1 MILGVSPRDKWK
13 EAELSASSDTG
24 DVSRIMP
31 TCLFTTACWPI
42 GCSPHTWQATAS
54 GGTSIGDKGALYAS
68 KVAAGIVYD
77 LFTKPQVLAKI
88 TKEFRNEIK
97 NHTHRCMKNDRYAK
111 KHPVPMSSRNRIF
124 LIYMDV

>member
-1 MILGVSPRDKWK
+1 MEQGIIEKGKNLHQVYDEAMILGVSPRDQWK

-88 TKEFRNEIK
+88 TKEFRERNKEPY
-97 NHTHRCMKNDRYAK
+97 T
-111 KHPVPMSSRNRIF
+111 PM
-124 LIYMDV
+124 YEE